1 MRDPTARLLE
11 PSSAGAWGA
20 TPPPW
25 AIAAPGRPVCPTQL
39 QGQHRCKAAGGGLAP
54 TTPPPPR
61 RPPTAEQRWS
71 QMCAAVAEATC
82 EGACGSPQNPH
93 SGECG
98 GQRGAGIPWHRTV
111 PCSRCRSMADGEQ
124 SREEVVVA
132 KLGQLSRRKLLPCEE
147 ITLPPPSKCGGLPS
161 GDCRSRATAV
171 VPTSHHHHQPRA
183 RSGAPQNPRDVHE
196 WLPLLAASSVGW
208 MQGGCETG
216 AEEGSS
222 GKGPLAHG
230 VCAPCPGGAAEF
242 CGGCRCPGTHPSSGR
257 TGHSGPPEVGTW
269 HGSRR
274 GSPAAHHRPDSSR
287 TRPCQTPRIGFI
299 SSKQNIGYEPGQ
311 LPTIPAPVRQAPK
324 GSCTL
329 RTPACCLIQR
339 LAPWHSSGMGC
350 SQILSP
356 ARAGPVAAPWL
367 SSSCRGKPCS
377 RGRG

>member
-1 MRDPTARLLE
+1 
-11 PSSAGAWGA
+11 
-20 TPPPW
+20 
-25 AIAAPGRPVCPTQL
+25 
-39 QGQHRCKAAGGGLAP
+39 
-54 TTPPPPR
+54 
-61 RPPTAEQRWS
+61 
-71 QMCAAVAEATC
+71 MCAAVTEATC
-82 EGACGSPQNPH
+82 EGACGSPQNLH

-98 GQRGAGIPWHRTV
+98 GQRGASIPWHRTV
-111 PCSRCRSMADGEQ
+111 PRSRCRSMADGEQ

-132 KLGQLSRRKLLPCEE
+132 KLGQLSRRKLLPCEG
-147 ITLPPPSKCGGLPS
+147 ITLPPPPSKGGGLPS
-161 GDCRSRATAV
+161 GDCGSGATAV

-208 MQGGCETG
+208 MQGACEAG

-230 VCAPCPGGAAEF
+230 VCAPCPGGAAQF
-242 CGGCRCPGTHPSSGR
+242 CSGCRCPGTHPGSGR
-257 TGHSGPPEVGTW
+257 TGRSGPPEVGTW

-299 SSKQNIGYEPGQ
+299 SSKQNISYEPGQ
-311 LPTIPAPVRQAPK
+311 LPTIPAPVRWAPK

-329 RTPACCLIQR
+329 CTPACCLTPR
-339 LAPWHSSGMGC
+339 LASWHSSGMGC
-350 SQILSP
+350 SQILSA
-356 ARAGPVAAPWL
+356 ARARPVAAPRL